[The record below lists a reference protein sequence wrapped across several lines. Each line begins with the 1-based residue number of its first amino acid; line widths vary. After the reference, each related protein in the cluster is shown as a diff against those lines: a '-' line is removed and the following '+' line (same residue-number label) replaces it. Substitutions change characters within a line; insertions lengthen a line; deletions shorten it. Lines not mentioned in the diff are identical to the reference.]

1 MNTSTQLSAARV
13 DIDYEDDIIA
23 DVDKYVVKHQVQP
36 LSAKQQRF
44 VQLYVYQ
51 DLTNTDCAHRAG
63 YKHPG
68 VIASRILHDPQFR
81 HVQDKIKDLQECE
94 QKKYE
99 ITFDKVARDLK
110 TIRDAALEDGSYGA
124 AVNAEMG
131 RAKLAGLMVDRKEI
145 KHGTIDQMDRA
156 EVESRLRQLIES
168 NQLAPVLQ
176 SRIEKME
183 KMEKMEE
190 VEEKVEE
197 EEDQGEEYSSPDVES
212 DEELVEEVEE
222 VEEEIED

>member
-1 MNTSTQLSAARV
+1 
-13 DIDYEDDIIA
+13 
-23 DVDKYVVKHQVQP
+23 
-36 LSAKQQRF
+36 
-44 VQLYVYQ
+44 
-51 DLTNTDCAHRAG
+51 
-63 YKHPG
+63 
-68 VIASRILHDPQFR
+68 LHDPQFR

-183 KMEKMEE
+183 KMEE